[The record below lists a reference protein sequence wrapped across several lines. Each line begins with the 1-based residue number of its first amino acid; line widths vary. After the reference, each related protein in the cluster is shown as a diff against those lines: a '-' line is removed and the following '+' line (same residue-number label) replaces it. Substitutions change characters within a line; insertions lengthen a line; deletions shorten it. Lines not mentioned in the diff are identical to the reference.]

1 MSSTLQDAPQT
12 GTQGTGT
19 PGNGAPVEPDVRL
32 AAPAAVLLATGQPAR
47 DEAFLPV
54 LLAEAARFGLGHV
67 VAVLPA
73 GQPHQ
78 ALDAMAKAR
87 GVTLHVRETA
97 AAPGSLGA
105 LRAALP
111 VVTDGFLLLDGAG
124 VAESNLLALPLHA
137 GDAPAALVTRPGPTA
152 GWAGAA
158 WMRAG
163 LAAGLGADELPLHQA
178 LPPLLASG
186 QARGVEATGRWLDP
200 ATTHALPAR
209 PAAFLDRDGVLI
221 VDDHYPHDPA
231 KVRWIPGAW
240 QAVRRLNEA
249 GYFVFVV
256 TNQAGVGRG
265 YYTEATV
272 RHLHRWMAAEM
283 AKAGAHIDAFEY
295 CPHHPEAEVA
305 AYRRSCH
312 RRKPGPGM
320 ILDLMAHWPVEH
332 AGSFIIGDR
341 STDVAAAAAAGL
353 PGHLFPSDD
362 LEAFCAQSLG
372 KYLETAP
379 LNSRVGA

>member
-1 MSSTLQDAPQT
+1 MSGTLHDAPMAS
-12 GTQGTGT
+12 
-19 PGNGAPVEPDVRL
+19 APVEQDVRL
-32 AAPAAVLLATGQPAR
+32 PGTAAVLLATGQPAQ

-54 LLAEAARFGLGHV
+54 LLAEAARFGLGLV

-73 GQPHQ
+73 DQPHP
-78 ALDAMAKAR
+78 ALDAMARAQ
-87 GVTLHVRETA
+87 GVALHVHETA

-111 VVTDGFLLLDGAG
+111 TVTDGFVLLDGAG
-124 VAESNLLALPLHA
+124 VAESNLLALPLLA
-137 GDAPAALVTRPGPTA
+137 GDAPAALVTRPGA

-158 WMRAG
+158 WMRAE
-163 LAAGLGADELPLHQA
+163 LAGNLGTDDLPLRHA

-186 QARGVEATGRWLDP
+186 QAHGMEAAGRWLDP
-200 ATTHALPAR
+200 ATTRTLPPR

-221 VDDHYPHDPA
+221 VDDGYPHDPA
-231 KVRWIPGAW
+231 KVQWIPGAW

-265 YYTEATV
+265 YYTEETV

-305 AYRRSCH
+305 AYRRSCN

-320 ILDLMAHWPVEH
+320 ILDLMAHWPVERE
-332 AGSFIIGDR
+332 GSFMIGDR

-362 LEAFCAQSLG
+362 LDRQVATVLG
-372 KYLETAP
+372 VRDLSDA
-379 LNSRVGA
+379 

>member
-1 MSSTLQDAPQT
+1 MSSTLQDAPHAAHPDAN
-12 GTQGTGT
+12 GTEQ
-19 PGNGAPVEPDVRL
+19 DIRF
-32 AAPAAVLLATGQPAR
+32 AAPAAVLLATGQPAQ

-54 LLAEAARFGLGHV
+54 LLAEAARFGLGHA

-73 GQPHQ
+73 GQPHE
-78 ALDAMAKAR
+78 ALDAMATAR
-87 GVTLHVRETA
+87 GVALQIREST

-137 GDAPAALVTRPGPTA
+137 GEAPATLVMRPGPTA

-163 LAAGLGADELPLHQA
+163 LAASLGADELPLHDA

-186 QARGVEATGRWLDP
+186 QASGVEATGRWLDP

-209 PAAFLDRDGVLI
+209 PAVFLDRDGVLI

-231 KVRWIPGAW
+231 KVQWIPGAW

-283 AKAGAHIDAFEY
+283 AQAGAHIDAFEY
-295 CPHHPEAEVA
+295 CPHHPEADVA

-332 AGSFIIGDR
+332 AGSFMIGDR

-362 LEAFCAQSLG
+362 LEAFCATSLG
-372 KYLETAP
+372 KYFEPEPVT
-379 LNSRVGA
+379 SRVGA

>member
-1 MSSTLQDAPQT
+1 MSGTLHDAPMAS
-12 GTQGTGT
+12 
-19 PGNGAPVEPDVRL
+19 APVEQDVRL
-32 AAPAAVLLATGQPAR
+32 PGMAAVLLATGQPAQ

-54 LLAEAARFGLGHV
+54 LLAEAARFGLGSV

-73 GQPHQ
+73 DQPHP
-78 ALDAMAKAR
+78 ALDAMARAQ
-87 GVTLHVRETA
+87 GVALHVHETA

-111 VVTDGFLLLDGAG
+111 AVTDGFVLLDGAG
-124 VAESNLLALPLHA
+124 VAESNLLALPLLA
-137 GDAPAALVTRPGPTA
+137 GDAPAALVTRPGA

-158 WMRAG
+158 WMRAE
-163 LAAGLGADELPLHQA
+163 LAGNLGTDDLPLRHA

-186 QARGVEATGRWLDP
+186 QARGMEAAGRWLDP
-200 ATTHALPAR
+200 ATTRALPPR

-221 VDDHYPHDPA
+221 VDDGYPHDPA
-231 KVRWIPGAW
+231 KVQWIPGAW

-265 YYTEATV
+265 YYTEETV
-272 RHLHRWMAAEM
+272 RRLHRWMAAEM

-305 AYRRSCH
+305 AYRRSCN

-320 ILDLMAHWPVEH
+320 ILDLMAHWPVERE
-332 AGSFIIGDR
+332 GSFMIGDR

-362 LEAFCAQSLG
+362 LDRLVGSLIP
-372 KYLETAP
+372 TF
-379 LNSRVGA
+379 